1 MLLRYMQGAEDSSQF
16 IFFKQVKFPYL
27 HLGESSKLRAG
38 EWVAALGSP
47 LTLSNTIT
55 AGIISSLH
63 RGGEELGLRN
73 REMKYIQT
81 DAAIN
86 VSTECLKKH

>member
-1 MLLRYMQGAEDSSQF
+1 M
-16 IFFKQVKFPYL
+16 
-27 HLGESSKLRAG
+27 
-38 EWVAALGSP
+38 
-47 LTLSNTIT
+47 SNTIT

-86 VSTECLKKH
+86 VSAGYPNKCADLDCVHTVPAHFKKGENVVTDRPPVHIKTAHFLLADFENGRF

>member
-1 MLLRYMQGAEDSSQF
+1 MT
-16 IFFKQVKFPYL
+16 FPFL
-27 HLGESSKLRAG
+27 SLGESSKVRAG

-63 RGGEELGLRN
+63 RGGEELGLHN
-73 REMKYIQT
+73 SDMKYIQT

-86 VSTECLKKH
+86 VGRHMYKAQKWLPTFIHLSKCAGY

>member
-1 MLLRYMQGAEDSSQF
+1 M
-16 IFFKQVKFPYL
+16 
-27 HLGESSKLRAG
+27 
-38 EWVAALGSP
+38 AALGSP

-55 AGIISSLH
+55 AGIVSSLH

-86 VSTECLKKH
+86 VSKVIWELNVGLLILKERNINLDS